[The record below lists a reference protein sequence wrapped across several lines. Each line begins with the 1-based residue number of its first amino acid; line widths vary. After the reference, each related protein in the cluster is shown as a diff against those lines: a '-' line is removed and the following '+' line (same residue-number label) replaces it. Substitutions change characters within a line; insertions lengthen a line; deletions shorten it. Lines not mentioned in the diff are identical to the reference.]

1 MQWLTSQPV
10 TLEHAAALWAVRR
23 LIDPDAD
30 VRLAT
35 NATPALV
42 ADGRD
47 VQILG
52 PVTALRPFF
61 RKYAPGECPAA
72 RAVTRDV
79 SRAMKTLQAGDDL
92 AAWAPYLAAAQVALV
107 TRPFD
112 QSAVDAC
119 FDRHFGSL
127 DQRSQAATWARSIID
142 HMPVGALL
150 LDAEGLVKLANP
162 AMGKLLRATPIALQ
176 GTSAQ
181 QLPLE
186 WVDRHGH
193 RVSEFSLLVNTAI
206 NHRRAYER
214 VITRTPHD
222 LLLATSVV
230 PIGRKAQGEPV
241 LLVTCMDATDQMLI
255 ERGMESEEHRLHYV
269 LNTLPFGV
277 FEFTAEGEIVYANS
291 GLHRMFNYP
300 LGSLLGR
307 PAWFTKPGQVDEGA
321 IRAMYQT
328 MIAERRQP
336 QPYISRVAT
345 RHGLPFEVRVDW
357 SYRIDA
363 TGEVK
368 GFIATL
374 TDLTE
379 DSLRRTEFSR
389 HIRTQA
395 G

>member
-1 MQWLTSQPV
+1 MQWLTTRPV

-30 VRLAT
+30 VQLAT
-35 NATPALV
+35 RASTALV
-42 ADGRD
+42 TNGQD

-52 PVTALRPFF
+52 PVTALLPFL
-61 RKYAPGECPAA
+61 RKYAPRECPAA
-72 RAVTRDV
+72 QTVARDI
-79 SRAMKTLQAGDDL
+79 SRAMKTLHAGEDL
-92 AAWAPYLAAAQVALV
+92 AVWAPHLAAAHTALGA
-107 TRPFD
+107 RQFD
-112 QSAVDAC
+112 QAAIDAC
-119 FDRHFGSL
+119 FDRHFGTL
-127 DQRSQAATWARSIID
+127 DQRSHAASWARSIID

-186 WVDRHGH
+186 WVDRRGH

-214 VITRTPHD
+214 VITRTAHD

-230 PIGRKAQGEPV
+230 PIIRRAQGEPV

-255 ERGMESEEHRLHYV
+255 ERSMESEEQRLHYV

-277 FEFTAEGEIVYANS
+277 FEFTAEGEIVYANC
-291 GLHRMFNYP
+291 GLYRMFNYP
-300 LGSLLGR
+300 LGSLIGR

-357 SYRIDA
+357 SYRIDP

-368 GFIATL
+368 GFMATL

-379 DSLRRTEFSR
+379 DTLRRTEFSR
-389 HIRTQA
+389 HIRSQA

>member
-1 MQWLTSQPV
+1 
-10 TLEHAAALWAVRR
+10 
-23 LIDPDAD
+23 
-30 VRLAT
+30 
-35 NATPALV
+35 
-42 ADGRD
+42 
-47 VQILG
+47 
-52 PVTALRPFF
+52 
-61 RKYAPGECPAA
+61 
-72 RAVTRDV
+72 
-79 SRAMKTLQAGDDL
+79 
-92 AAWAPYLAAAQVALV
+92 
-107 TRPFD
+107 
-112 QSAVDAC
+112 
-119 FDRHFGSL
+119 
-127 DQRSQAATWARSIID
+127 
-142 HMPVGALL
+142 
-150 LDAEGLVKLANP
+150 DAEGLVKLANP

-307 PAWFTKPGQVDEGA
+307 PAWFTKPGQVD
-321 IRAMYQT
+321 
-328 MIAERRQP
+328 
-336 QPYISRVAT
+336 
-345 RHGLPFEVRVDW
+345 
-357 SYRIDA
+357 
-363 TGEVK
+363 
-368 GFIATL
+368 
-374 TDLTE
+374 
-379 DSLRRTEFSR
+379 
-389 HIRTQA
+389 
-395 G
+395 